1 MRPVARRLEESLAR
15 FASHCDRNRVALT
28 GGVAVEYHLAAAGR
42 PALRTRI
49 ADLDVV
55 ARAVEEISPAVTRD
69 FLVSHYHRPGPGV
82 ARAMLQLVDV
92 PARLRID
99 VFPDAENAIASA
111 RFASFG
117 RIDMLVLSPAAIL
130 AHKLQTIGKASP
142 VEPVDP
148 KHLRDAQALAALL
161 GLTFEASTPFYA
173 PARYCTDLDARCE
186 RCERSRTSDFPLAP
200 KREIF
205 ALLGYV

>member
-15 FASHCDRNRVALT
+15 FAPHCDCNRVALT
-28 GGVAVEYHLAAAGR
+28 GGVAVEYHLAAAAR

-82 ARAMLQLVDV
+82 ARAMLQLVD
-92 PARLRID
+92 PRARLRVD
-99 VFPDAENAIASA
+99 VFPDAENAIAFA

-117 RIDMLVLSPAAIL
+117 RIDMLVLSPAVIF
-130 AHKLQTIGKASP
+130 AHKLRTIGKASST
-142 VEPVDP
+142 EPVDP
-148 KHLRDAQALAALL
+148 KHVRDARALAALL
-161 GLTFEASTPFYA
+161 GRPPAASTPYCA
-173 PARYCTDLDARCE
+173 PARYCTDLNARCE

-205 ALLGYV
+205 VLLGYV